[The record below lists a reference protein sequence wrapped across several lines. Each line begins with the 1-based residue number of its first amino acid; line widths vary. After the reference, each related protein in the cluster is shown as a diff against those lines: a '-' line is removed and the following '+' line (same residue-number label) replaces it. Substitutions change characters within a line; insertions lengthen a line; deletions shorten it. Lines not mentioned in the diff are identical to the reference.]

1 MTERDTQSGTL
12 PLGGAVALMLLA
24 TVVTLM
30 GTQCLSGNL
39 RLSAAWMLQLVADL
53 GQLAV
58 LIIAAG
64 GIGYPVVR
72 KLLPAE
78 RPAGLA
84 VVTAIGLGLWI
95 LATLMLAVGTVSQG
109 MLKAWVWWPVTALG
123 ALAALWQS
131 RHSLTNK
138 ALPKR
143 LDGRSLIWV
152 VLAVA
157 GALWVSGATCPPGWC
172 QLGGDGYDVLEYHL
186 QVPRE
191 YFAAQ
196 HIGPLPHNCY
206 SFYPMG
212 TEMLYLLSM
221 VLRGGAYEGMYLAN
235 LIQGLY
241 LALAVTA
248 VFCSLRRDDDAHGRF
263 SAVLLGTAPLLLYLS
278 YLAMVELSAVFYM
291 VLALL
296 WLRQWLK
303 IPDWRS
309 AAMIGV
315 VIGGACATKYLAVG
329 LVAAPV
335 LAVMVAAVVSGVAW
349 RRCLS
354 PCDARAPGTWRQTT
368 SPCHPSDEG
377 QNANSEPVLSRQ
389 RNGIGIICQVVL
401 AGALCI
407 ALLSPW
413 LIRNTVYTGNPV
425 FPLATDVLGRGDW
438 SAESQERF
446 QAGHGRAELP
456 PVPHPAG
463 IHLPPPVQED
473 RLTDLFTNFLGDSE
487 FALPLIVL
495 TMVSACWILAGGGG
509 AWERSM
515 LAVLVMQVA
524 LWAAVTHGMPPRF
537 LAIAI
542 VPMTLLSG
550 GLLARLSRVAKNPL
564 RKNAPSSGGRWGLS
578 AAAVILVVAALVNLV
593 TAGNMLDNATRQPT
607 LRYCPGDQ
615 IAQAN
620 AEWLGLPRNSK
631 AVLLAESEAFY
642 FPSNVVYATVFDSD
656 RTSPMPLGK
665 TPQETLQ
672 NLRQLGVTHVLV
684 NWDEMVR
691 LGVTYGYP
699 AAYMDDLLDRRQN
712 AGPIGLPCLDNLG
725 LVPVRHI
732 QLPVASAAAS
742 QPTSTSSPATAPAET
757 TEFHG
762 DHFRWSSDHRVIL
775 PAMSLYQLPP
785 PK

>member
-1 MTERDTQSGTL
+1 LSERDTQSGTL
-12 PLGGAVALMLLA
+12 PLGGAVILALLA
-24 TVVTLM
+24 TAATLL
-30 GTQCLSGNL
+30 GTHCLSGNL
-39 RLSAAWMLQLVADL
+39 RLSVGWILQLVTDL
-53 GQLAV
+53 GQLAL

-64 GIGYPVVR
+64 GIGYLVVR
-72 KLLPAE
+72 KLLPTE
-78 RPAGLA
+78 RFAGLA
-84 VVTAIGLGLWI
+84 VITAIGLGFWI
-95 LATLMLAVGTVSQG
+95 LATLVLVVGTVSGG
-109 MLKAWVWWPVTALG
+109 MLNGWVWWPLTVLG
-123 ALAALWQS
+123 VLAALWQS
-131 RHSLTNK
+131 RHSLADK
-138 ALPKR
+138 VLPKR

-152 VLAVA
+152 ILAVA

-191 YFAAQ
+191 YLAAQ
-196 HIGPLPHNCY
+196 HIGPLWHNCY
-206 SFYPMG
+206 SFFPMG
-212 TEMLYLLSM
+212 TEMLYLLAM

-235 LIQGLY
+235 LIQGVY
-241 LALAVTA
+241 LALAVAA
-248 VFCSLRRDDDAHGRF
+248 VFCSLRREDDAHGRF

-278 YLAMVELSAVFYM
+278 YLAMVELSAVFYL

-303 IPDWRS
+303 APDWKS
-309 AAMIGV
+309 AAMIGL

-335 LAVMVAAVVSGVAW
+335 LAVMLAAAVMKKKVPPSEESLLNRERKTIFSGKI
-349 RRCLS
+349 
-354 PCDARAPGTWRQTT
+354 
-368 SPCHPSDEG
+368 G
-377 QNANSEPVLSRQ
+377 QVMLAGVLS
-389 RNGIGIICQVVL
+389 VVM
-401 AGALCI
+401 
-407 ALLSPW
+407 LSPW

-425 FPLATDVLGRGDW
+425 FPLATDILGRGHW
-438 SAESQERF
+438 SAQSQERF
-446 QAGHGRAELP
+446 QAGHGRANFP
-456 PVPHPAG
+456 PVPPPAG
-463 IHLPPPVQED
+463 VHLPPPVQED
-473 RLTDLFTNFLGDSE
+473 RLKDLFNNFLGDSE

-509 AWERSM
+509 AWERTL

-524 LWAAVTHGMPPRF
+524 LWAAVAHDMPPRF

-607 LRYCPGDQ
+607 IRYCPGDQ

-620 AEWLGLPRNSK
+620 AEWLGLPRDSK
-631 AVLLAESEAFY
+631 VVLLGESEAFY
-642 FPSNVVYATVFDSD
+642 FQSNVVYATVFDSD
-656 RTSPMPLGK
+656 GTRPVPLGK

-672 NLRQLGVTHVLV
+672 NLRKLGVTHVLV

-691 LGVTYGYP
+691 LGETYGFP
-699 AAYMDDLLDRRQN
+699 AAYTGDLFDRRQN
-712 AGPIGLPCLDNLG
+712 GGPIGLPCLDNLG

-732 QLPVASAAAS
+732 QLPIASAAAS
-742 QPTSTSSPATAPAET
+742 QPTSTSSPATAPADT
-757 TEFHG
+757 TEFRG
-762 DHFRWSSDHRVIL
+762 DHFRWSSDHRLIL
-775 PAMSLYQLPP
+775 PAMSLYQLPLIAIP
-785 PK
+785 